1 MTDLDEYFPHGEE
14 GSLQLD
20 YEDACQIMKILVNR
34 GYAVCISGGD
44 IGDDFKVSW
53 VYAGSSE
60 DSKWANYDGII
71 FTSMD
76 WYEDILNYYQQEV
89 NEYEDE

>member
-1 MTDLDEYFPHGEE
+1 MTVLDEYFPHGEE
-14 GSLQLD
+14 GHLQLD
-20 YEDACQIMKILVNR
+20 YEDACQIMKMLINR

-44 IGDDFKVSW
+44 IGDDYRVSW

-60 DSKWANYDGII
+60 DSKWANYANVI

-76 WYEDILNYYQQEV
+76 WYEDILNYFQHNEEEV
-89 NEYEDE
+89 DKV